1 MTDTNQA
8 SEEVRT
14 KLALILGYER
24 QEQHSSE
31 KTRWYDLDE
40 YGNPIEVTKKV
51 DKVID
56 LIDQHTKTMC
66 ERAGV
71 DELEYVMQN
80 DAVANPYE
88 RASELLSCHPN
99 TLRAWDNNGYL
110 VAIRIGTRSDRRYK
124 REDVMKLLEKKK

>member
-1 MTDTNQA
+1 MTNQA
-8 SEEVRT
+8 SEDVRT

-56 LIDQHTKTMC
+56 LIRTEK
-66 ERAGV
+66 
-71 DELEYVMQN
+71 L
-80 DAVANPYE
+80 
-88 RASELLSCHPN
+88 
-99 TLRAWDNNGYL
+99 
-110 VAIRIGTRSDRRYK
+110 
-124 REDVMKLLEKKK
+124 KLLAEVREQTTIFKIKAHDKKGQPHLYEAGRGVPTEVLTKLEAEL

>member
-1 MTDTNQA
+1 MDNQA
-8 SEEVRT
+8 SEDELK

-56 LIDQHTKTMC
+56 LI
-66 ERAGV
+66 R
-71 DELEYVMQN
+71 
-80 DAVANPYE
+80 
-88 RASELLSCHPN
+88 SEKL
-99 TLRAWDNNGYL
+99 
-110 VAIRIGTRSDRRYK
+110 
-124 REDVMKLLEKKK
+124 KLLEEVGEPKLDDVVLMQPEQYAGGVIIDEWYKNRINKLEAEL

>member
-1 MTDTNQA
+1 MTTNSPTDTNQA

-56 LIDQHTKTMC
+56 LLRTEKLKLLDRLSSHQEDLFWWTGG
-66 ERAGV
+66 EY
-71 DELEYVMQN
+71 DELEGIDMR
-80 DAVANPYE
+80 AIAAE
-88 RASELLSCHPN
+88 RELL
-99 TLRAWDNNGYL
+99 T
-110 VAIRIGTRSDRRYK
+110 
-124 REDVMKLLEKKK
+124 KLEAEL

>member
-8 SEEVRT
+8 SEDERT

-66 ERAGV
+66 ERAKKHGEAV
-71 DELEYVMQN
+71 GEY
-80 DAVANPYE
+80 
-88 RASELLSCHPN
+88 RASE
-99 TLRAWDNNGYL
+99 T
-110 VAIRIGTRSDRRYK
+110 RISAY
-124 REDVMKLLEKKK
+124 

>member
-1 MTDTNQA
+1 MTNPTDTNQA

-66 ERAGV
+66 ERARQ
-71 DELEYVMQN
+71 DELKQLWNSTQSDIVPDGIPAN
-80 DAVANPYE
+80 DM
-88 RASELLSCHPN
+88 SEALHKRIEK
-99 TLRAWDNNGYL
+99 LR
-110 VAIRIGTRSDRRYK
+110 S
-124 REDVMKLLEKKK
+124 ES